1 MNKKLRAR
9 LSTATWM
16 MGFGLL
22 GLALVFPVT
31 ARSSMAIRLSFEQLA
46 QRAQRVVISRVI
58 SSQSE
63 WDGSHRRIFT
73 RTEIEVEEEVAGQGL
88 RRLTLIQPGGTVDN
102 LTQRTFGLASLQPG
116 EKVMLF
122 LAGQDKRLHVVGLS
136 QGVFDLRGV
145 GQQERLVQRLDLL
158 NFPHGD
164 GRPMSLS
171 RKTAVEQIR
180 TIFLK
185 RKLK

>member
-1 MNKKLRAR
+1 MNKKLRGR
-9 LSTATWM
+9 MSTATWM

-22 GLALVFPVT
+22 GLTLVFPVT

-46 QRAQRVVISRVI
+46 QRAQRVVVSRVI
-58 SSQSE
+58 ASQSE

-73 RTEIEVEEEVAGQGL
+73 RTEIEVEEEVAGQGP
-88 RRLTLIQPGGTVDN
+88 RRFTLVQPGGTVEN
-102 LTQRTFGLASLQPG
+102 LTQRTFGLASFQPG

-122 LAGQDKRLHVVGLS
+122 LAGQDKSPHVIGLS
-136 QGVFDLRGV
+136 QGVFDLTGA
-145 GQQERLVQRLDLL
+145 GQQEQLVQRLDQLS
-158 NFPHGD
+158 FPHDHGQ
-164 GRPMSLS
+164 PMIFSK
-171 RKTAVEQIR
+171 KTAVEQIR